1 MLNIKQSLIKD
12 SSYDGETLLIK
23 KYFEFYPVVKN
34 NKDNLNIIKTRL
46 ILIDALYSTQ
56 IFKNRFAI
64 NDISRKINKFNSD
77 YEINLKINSFLND
90 FDKKNDIFDL
100 FNTTYGNLN
109 KKAMSLI
116 SKYLFFVSNYN
127 FPIYDS
133 LVKKEIK
140 YSKDNIIEYIR
151 RINFLS
157 NNYLVNDN
165 KLSYKDFDF
174 ILWFKSKEKSKN
186 FNSIFKNYLKKEKVI
201 TDFNKFIQNNN
212 IEYKLNNYI
221 LDYNS
226 KGN

>member
-1 MLNIKQSLIKD
+1 MLNIKQNLIKD

-23 KYFEFYPVVKN
+23 KYFESYPVVKN
-34 NKDNLNIIKTRL
+34 NKDNLSVIKTRL

-64 NDISRKINKFNSD
+64 NDISKKINKFNSD

-90 FDKKNDIFDL
+90 FNKKNDILDL
-100 FNTTYGNLN
+100 FNTTYGHLN

-201 TDFNKFIQNNN
+201 ADFNKFIQNNN